1 MKKRVL
7 ITSIGGMFSHDLIRA
22 LRVTKNIF
30 LLGTDIKKTSN
41 AYFLNKFE
49 QILPIG
55 KYNVLERWIGEYPSG
70 KKDYLDH
77 WLDKNICIANV
88 TTGIGM
94 STGFAFAE
102 DVVQKLY
109 Q

>member
-1 MKKRVL
+1 MILAGHRFRVQAWIWSCADGHSCGTVATKRVL
-7 ITSIGGMFSHDLIRA
+7 GDG
-22 LRVTKNIF
+22 
-30 LLGTDIKKTSN
+30 
-41 AYFLNKFE
+41 
-49 QILPIG
+49 
-55 KYNVLERWIGEYPSG
+55 
-70 KKDYLDH
+70 LDH